1 VSSDKVLE
9 LDHVSH
15 AFEGGV
21 EILHDV
27 SLAVVPGEIL
37 CLLGPSGCGKTTS
50 LRLAAGLEECQQGRV
65 LINGRVVSDGRLHVP
80 PEDRGIGMV
89 FQDTALFP
97 HLSVAQ
103 NIGFGLSHMSE
114 DRRTARINEMLHQVS
129 MDGYAD
135 AFPHV
140 LSGGQQQRVALAR
153 ALAPEPRLVL
163 LDEPFSGLDAQL
175 RALIREESLALLK
188 AHGATTLVVTHD
200 PEEAMYVA
208 DRIVVMNA
216 GRVEQIGHP
225 DELYCHPVNPF
236 VTRFFS
242 STNRFTRRVAG
253 GKVATPFCPLNA
265 PEGTKDGDEVL
276 VLIRPEALRISHA
289 PRQDGVPEVKA
300 RVENARMLR
309 RAVFMHLCVSVPDG
323 EDLHFHARDPGHHI
337 PAEGSEVSV
346 TLDPEQTFIFPQ
358 PKG

>member
-1 VSSDKVLE
+1 MSNDKVLE

-15 AFEGGV
+15 AFDGGMEV
-21 EILHDV
+21 LHDV
-27 SLAVVPGEIL
+27 SLAVEPGEIL

-50 LRLAAGLEECQQGRV
+50 LRLAAGLEECQRGRV
-65 LINGRVVSDGRLHVP
+65 MINGRVVSDGRVHVP

-97 HLSVAQ
+97 HLTVAQ
-103 NIGFGLSHMSE
+103 NIGFGLSQIRD
-114 DRRTARINEMLHQVS
+114 DRREARIKEMLHQVS

-135 AFPHV
+135 SFPHV

-153 ALAPEPRLVL
+153 ALAPEPNLVL

-200 PEEAMYVA
+200 PEEAMYVS

-216 GRVEQIGHP
+216 GRVEQIGRP
-225 DELYCHPVNPF
+225 DEIYCHPVNIF

-242 STNRFTRRVAG
+242 STNRLTRRVADG
-253 GKVATPFCPLNA
+253 RVTTPFGPLDA
-265 PEGTKDGDEVL
+265 PKGTRDGDEVL
-276 VLIRPEALRISHA
+276 ILIRPEALRIGRA
-289 PRQDGVPEVKA
+289 AGGATGAVQA
-300 RVENARMLR
+300 RVETARMLR
-309 RAVFMHLCVSVPDG
+309 RAIFMQLRIPVADG
-323 EDLHFHARDPGHHI
+323 EDLHFHARDPGHQM
-337 PAEGSEVSV
+337 PAEGSEVMV
-346 TLDPEQTFIFPQ
+346 TLDPQQTFVFPQ
-358 PKG
+358 PKT